1 MEQQLVHDCWTQ
13 RYLIDVSVNHLC
25 YWYYHKNHLAVAVFI
40 QLLEHKILFLLALS
54 LWLVWLLEVFC
65 GCSYLLCK
73 FTRLLSTEI
82 HQRFERI
89 YFIFAIL
96 IIYWHHI
103 QLLLTKLHILDVG
116 ESLSTR

>member
-1 MEQQLVHDCWTQ
+1 MFL
-13 RYLIDVSVNHLC
+13 LITFVIGIIIRTILLLLC
-25 YWYYHKNHLAVAVFI
+25 LS